1 MTLMTNGKKKRNGAR
16 RRNRRRNPAPVGFA
30 KRNSRRRNPRG
41 RRVRRNPN
49 VAGFDLMQIAKV
61 GAGAIVGGIGTRAIT
76 QKVLGDDKNKGVMGY
91 GSNLIVAV
99 ALGWLGAKVN
109 SDFGLGVI
117 AGGVANTLQRI
128 WDEQV
133 AKVSPSATPALKG
146 MGDASFSDSGLG
158 DYVSATW
165 PAVQVGGA
173 YAPAAALPAAPGTPG
188 AAIAAPAPVASNSR
202 FDRGW

>member
-1 MTLMTNGKKKRNGAR
+1 MTNGKKKRNGAR
-16 RRNRRRNPAPVGFA
+16 RRNRRRNPAPVGVA
-30 KRNSRRRNPRG
+30 TRKHNRRRNPRG

-91 GSNLIVAV
+91 GANLLTAI

-133 AKVSPSATPALKG
+133 AKVSPSATPALQG
-146 MGDASFSDSGLG
+146 IGDASFSDSGLG

-165 PAVQVGGA
+165 PTVQVGGA
-173 YAPAAALPAAPGTPG
+173 YAPAAALPAAPGT
-188 AAIAAPAPVASNSR
+188 ASAPAPVAAANSR